1 MKTVVCIKQVPFV
14 DQLKFDTAA
23 KRLIR
28 TGVSTEI
35 NPFDRRAITAGIE
48 LRQRFG
54 GEVVALTMGPP
65 QAGEALVEALAMR
78 CDRAVHLQDRAF
90 AGSDTLATAHTLA
103 LACRKIG
110 FDLILCG
117 KYSVDAETAQ
127 VPAMLAELLDLPQL
141 TGVTRLEFADDGQH
155 FSATREVD
163 DGFETAETSLPALL
177 TTSERLVKPIRVGP
191 EALEPARQ
199 KPLEVWGA
207 AQLGGDPNQFGTAG
221 SPTSVS
227 EIYSIQ
233 PARKRIVRTA
243 SAGAADAVQQTVQ
256 DLLAEGLFGE
266 WKSAA
271 RRAIHP
277 RPRSGARERAV
288 WAVAELVEDNLRP
301 VTFELLGR
309 GIELAETVDGEL
321 AAVLLGQNVMR
332 HAPALAAYGADRVYL
347 ADAPALAAYSTEAY
361 TAVLADAIRRY
372 QPFAVLLPSTSA
384 GRDLAP
390 RLAARLD
397 IGLTGDCIGLEI
409 DGQGRLAQLKPA
421 FGGNIVAPILSRTRP
436 AMATLRPGMLP
447 SAQPDFSRRA
457 VVETLPTGSLPAP
470 RTRLVSVE
478 RSASAG
484 VELDNAEIIVSVGMG
499 VGGPNNL
506 PLVRE
511 LALALGAALAAT
523 RRVVD
528 SGWLP
533 RQMQVGLTGRSVAPR
548 LYLAVGIS
556 GQFNHMVGMQRAG
569 LLVAINNNPKAPIF
583 EQCDY
588 GIVGD
593 WASVVPALIQALRQA
608 KARLA
613 APSQPETLRA

>member
-14 DQLKFDTAA
+14 DQLKFDTAT

-35 NPFDRRAITAGIE
+35 NPFDRRAITAAIE

-54 GEVVALTMGPP
+54 GEVVALNMGPP
-65 QAGEALVEALAMR
+65 QANEALVEALAMG
-78 CDRAVHLQDRAF
+78 CDRAVHLQDRTF

-127 VPAMLAELLDLPQL
+127 VPPMLAELLDVPQL
-141 TGVTRLEFADDGQH
+141 TGVTRLEFAEDGQH

-163 DGFETAETSLPALL
+163 DGFETVETNLPALL

-207 AQLGGDPNQFGTAG
+207 AELGGDPSQFGTAG
-221 SPTSVS
+221 SLTSVS

-233 PARKRIVRTA
+233 PTRKRSVRTA
-243 SAGAADAVQQTVQ
+243 GADAAEVSQQTVQ

-266 WKSAA
+266 WKSYS
-271 RRAIHP
+271 RRTIRP
-277 RPRSGARERAV
+277 RPTSGARERAIWV
-288 WAVAELVEDNLRP
+288 VAELIEDKLRP

-309 GIELAETVDGEL
+309 GIELAQTLDGEL

-347 ADAPALAAYSTEAY
+347 AEAPGLSAYNTEAY
-361 TAVLADAIRRY
+361 TAVLAAAIRRY
-372 QPFAVLLPSTSA
+372 QPYAVLLPSTSV

-390 RLAARLD
+390 RLAARLNV
-397 IGLTGDCIGLEI
+397 GLTGDCIGLEI
-409 DGQGRLAQLKPA
+409 DKEGRLAQLKPA
-421 FGGNIVAPILSRTRP
+421 FGGNVVAPILSRTRP
-436 AMATLRPGMLP
+436 AMATLRPGMLQ
-447 SAQPDFSRRA
+447 SAQPDFTRRA
-457 VVETLPTGSLPAP
+457 IIDPLPGDPLPAP

-506 PLVRE
+506 PMVRE
-511 LALALGAALAAT
+511 LAETLGAALGAS

-556 GQFNHMVGMQRAG
+556 GKFNHMVGMQRAG
-569 LLVAINNNPKAPIF
+569 LLVAINNNPKAEIF

-608 KARLA
+608 KARLT
-613 APSQPETLRA
+613 SRVQPETLRA